1 MANKKKT
8 NPLALM
14 GYEIDNELM
23 FGMRKKNATIASSVQ
38 FGNDIL

>member
-14 GYEIDNELM
+14 GYETDNKLM
-23 FGMRKKNATIASSVQ
+23 SGLRKKKQ
-38 FGNDIL
+38 L